1 MDFGYQKVCFPGFRA
16 PKPVFL
22 IPRPST
28 FWIPVP
34 WCELWIQGY
43 CWDSR
48 FHLNRFRIPKGPFF
62 QDSGF
67 LDLYSWFQDQIFSG
81 FLIPWCG
88 LRIQGT
94 AEIQDSTSVDSG
106 FQKFLF
112 PGFRIS
118 RTGFQIPRPIF
129 SGFQIPR
136 ATVFWIPDSGL
147 YFILHGTKFLVWASN
162 LDSPAGTHGFLDP
175 QEPSSH

>member
-1 MDFGYQKVCFPGFRA
+1 MIWISDTKRSVFRDSGLLNLYSWFQDQVLSGFRFHDVNFGSKGTAEIKDSTSIDSGFQKVLFFPGFRISR
-16 PKPVFL
+16 PVFL
-22 IPRPST
+22 IPRPNI
-28 FWIPVP
+28 FWIPHSMMWTSDP
-34 WCELWIQGY
+34 RY

-48 FHLNRFRIPKGPFF
+48 FHLSRFRLPKVPF
-62 QDSGF
+62 S
-67 LDLYSWFQDQIFSG
+67 
-81 FLIPWCG
+81 
-88 LRIQGT
+88 
-94 AEIQDSTSVDSG
+94 
-106 FQKFLF
+106 
-112 PGFRIS
+112 RIS